1 MIRAPRY
8 LAAVAALALI
18 CSVADAVGRAEKQ
31 PPAKPLDLN
40 TASVEQLEQLPG
52 VGPVTAKAIVRF
64 RTKSGPF
71 RRIEDLL
78 AIRGITKRKLE
89 KLRPYV
95 TVAPAAPAK
104 KNQLTKNQGFACH
117 PERSEGS
124 LRAFDFG
131 FPRRKF
137 SSIGEIAHKR
147 RERFPRPTRPGES
160 PWSV

>member
-1 MIRAPRY
+1 MTMIRAPRY

-40 TASVEQLEQLPG
+40 TATVEQLEQLPG
-52 VGPVTAKAIVRF
+52 VGPVTANAIVRF
-64 RTKSGPF
+64 R
-71 RRIEDLL
+71 RVEDLL

-104 KNQLTKNQGFACH
+104 K
-117 PERSEGS
+117 
-124 LRAFDFG
+124 
-131 FPRRKF
+131 
-137 SSIGEIAHKR
+137 SS
-147 RERFPRPTRPGES
+147 
-160 PWSV
+160 

>member
-1 MIRAPRY
+1 MTMIRAPRY
-8 LAAVAALALI
+8 LVAVAALALI

-40 TASVEQLEQLPG
+40 TATVEQLEQLPG

-71 RRIEDLL
+71 RRVEDLL

-95 TVAPAAPAK
+95 TVVPPAPAK
-104 KNQLTKNQGFACH
+104 KT
-117 PERSEGS
+117 S
-124 LRAFDFG
+124 
-131 FPRRKF
+131 
-137 SSIGEIAHKR
+137 
-147 RERFPRPTRPGES
+147 
-160 PWSV
+160 